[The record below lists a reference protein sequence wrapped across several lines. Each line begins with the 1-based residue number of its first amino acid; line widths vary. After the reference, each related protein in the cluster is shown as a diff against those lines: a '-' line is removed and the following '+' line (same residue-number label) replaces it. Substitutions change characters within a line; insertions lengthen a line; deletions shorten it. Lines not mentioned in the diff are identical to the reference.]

1 MAHRYATSKWLK
13 NFSGGKATVQRTL
26 KRLNFTVRVGSA
38 DSGDIILPGEADADP
53 FDPSSIK
60 DARKR
65 ISRMISQ
72 RRGQPAFRNAL
83 LDAYDRKCAITGC
96 EVVEV
101 LEAAHILPYQGL
113 DTNNV
118 MNGLLLRA
126 DVHTLFDSG
135 KIAIDAEKMT
145 VLVDKSLEGSDYWT
159 FNGKKLR
166 LPSDTRRR
174 PSCEAL
180 KMNCDNST
188 GLVPLNSVS

>member
-53 FDPSSIK
+53 FDPSNIK
-60 DARKR
+60 DARER
-65 ISRMISQ
+65 ISRMMAQ

-83 LDAYDRKCAITGC
+83 LDAYNRKCAITGC

-101 LEAAHILPYQGL
+101 LEAAHILPYQGP
-113 DTNNV
+113 DTNKV
-118 MNGLLLRA
+118 VNGLLLRA

-135 KIAIDAEKMT
+135 LIAVDVKNMT
-145 VLVDKSLEGSDYWT
+145 VLVDKSLEGSEYWT
-159 FNGKKLR
+159 LRGQKLR
-166 LPSDTRRR
+166 LPSDTERR
-174 PSCEAL
+174 PSCEVL
-180 KMNCDNST
+180 KMHCDNSV
-188 GLVPLNSVS
+188 LVSLSSVS